1 MPSTW
6 LWFPADFE
14 IWLGNRFNNRR
25 TERGCFFPPFWKQDS
40 HWATVEF
47 SREYDLAEPEE
58 ITIYAEGQYNFM
70 LDGKL
75 TLTSGTILIPA
86 GHHKINIKVHNT
98 ATPPAIFVQGSTIG
112 TDASWLVTHEDK
124 IWIDEV
130 GVAHGSGIYLT
141 PGHWHFD
148 SPDTPPSH
156 FQLARRDVQPH
167 ASRSISPNATLYDFG
182 RETMGYIVL
191 HGISGKGTVW
201 IYYGE
206 SEAEALD
213 RVHCETLDRFLIEGT
228 LQNEFHFIAP
238 ESKAFRYVLID
249 LPDGMTI
256 DTVSMQYEYLPQDE
270 RLSGNFRCSDDVLNR
285 IWQVGAYTMD
295 LTTREFMMDGIKRD
309 RWTWSGDAIQSYLM
323 NYYLRFDSETV
334 KRTIR
339 QLRGKDPVSS
349 HINTIL
355 DYTFY
360 WFKSVYDYYMY
371 TGDRDFVCEVYPR
384 MLTLMD
390 YCLGRLAPASA
401 SPVSAILVQSRL
413 FDDKPLWAIGQPDDW
428 VFLDWVDF
436 PMHKRGIVCFEQFL
450 FCKSLENIQLCRDLV
465 GPLSDLQMT
474 NLHLSHLQPDG
485 SLPDYGLL
493 ARELRAHIDQ
503 TFWSDTLH
511 AYLHALEPTT
521 VPEASA
527 SAQAAPVPAAAASI
541 PMASSSPQFSLNS
554 QVTKFPNM
562 FAILYDYASPE
573 RQQEILEHV
582 MQNPDVPAIT
592 TPYMRFYE
600 LAALCQLGLQ
610 TEVLPE
616 IKAYWG
622 GMLREGATSFWEK
635 FNPEYSEGLDP
646 LPEGASPR
654 APHLTM
660 YGRPYGKSLCHAWGA
675 SPVYLMG
682 RYYLGIE
689 PTAPGYQQWQM
700 RPNLAGLEWME
711 GAVPTPFG
719 PILVRMDQHKIT
731 VTTPA
736 GIGHGQLHL
745 AGQLYTLAPGQSQQ
759 YSY

>member
-1 MPSTW
+1 MSPTW
-6 LWFPADFE
+6 IWFPGDFE

-47 SREYDLAEPEE
+47 SREFDLAEPEE
-58 ITIYAEGQYNFM
+58 ITIWAEGQFNFM

-75 TLTSGTILIPA
+75 TLLSGKALIPA

-98 ATPPAIFVQGSTIG
+98 ATPPAIFVQGTTIG
-112 TDASWLVTHEDK
+112 SDASWLVTHEDK

-141 PGHWHFD
+141 PGHWDFNQ
-148 SPDTPPSH
+148 PDTPPSR
-156 FQLARRDVQPH
+156 FQLARRDVQPLSSRMH
-167 ASRSISPNATLYDFG
+167 APRSFLYDFG

-201 IYYGE
+201 VYYGE

-213 RVHCETLDRFLIEGT
+213 REHCETLDRFLIEGT

-249 LPDGMTI
+249 LPEGMTI
-256 DTVSMQYEYLPQDE
+256 DSVSMQYEYLPQDE
-270 RLSGNFRCSDDVLNR
+270 SRSGSFECSDEELNR

-323 NYYLRFDSETV
+323 NYYLRFDCETV

-360 WFKSVYDYYMY
+360 WFKSVYDYYLY
-371 TGDRDFVCEVYPR
+371 TGDRDFVSEMYPR

-401 SPVSAILVQSRL
+401 SPVSAVLVESRL

-450 FCKSLENIQLCRDLV
+450 FCKSLETIQLCGELV
-465 GPLSDLQMT
+465 GPLSELQMS
-474 NLHLSHLQPDG
+474 NLHLAHLQPDG

-503 TFWSDTLH
+503 TFWSEADH
-511 AYLHALEPTT
+511 AYLHALEPAPVAP

-527 SAQAAPVPAAAASI
+527 SGPQ
-541 PMASSSPQFSLNS
+541 ASSSGLFALNPQL
-554 QVTKFPNM
+554 TKFPNM
-562 FAILYDYASPE
+562 FAILYGYASPE
-573 RQQEILEHV
+573 RQQQILRHV
-582 MQNPDVPAIT
+582 MQNPAVPAIT

-610 TEVLPE
+610 PEVLPE
-616 IKAYWG
+616 IKSYWG

-635 FNPEYSEGLDP
+635 FNPEYSEGLEP

-675 SPVYLMG
+675 SPVYLLG
-682 RYYLGIE
+682 RYYLGVE
-689 PTAPGYQQWQM
+689 PLEPGYGSVSSEAVAWEA
-700 RPNLAGLEWME
+700 RPTRAGLDWMR
-711 GAVPTPFG
+711 GSVPTPHG
-719 PILVRMDQHKIT
+719 LIRLEMNCHT
-731 VTTPA
+731 VTVTAPE
-736 GIGHGQLHL
+736 GIGTGRLVVGGESHTVH
-745 AGQLYTLAPGQSQQ
+745 AGETVSIELR
-759 YSY
+759 